1 VGASNVWAQDLTR
14 GEHHELLSPSEETS
28 YHNGVMRHSQETTWE
43 RNAPSQVV
51 LNSIFAALDGALIVI
66 IIIPPDSQASGSR
79 FWSLF
84 LLVASFCFFAVSAE
98 KTVVALEERDVKK
111 YAYYLL
117 PYNLGVI
124 CTGVAIELM
133 MYAQFGSAVRSRM
146 ASYFGNCSGW
156 FSALAWFIAAVIFL
170 RIWIYDLCWL
180 LFASKKRF
188 QQWLEELVLTPAK
201 K

>member
-1 VGASNVWAQDLTR
+1 
-14 GEHHELLSPSEETS
+14 
-28 YHNGVMRHSQETTWE
+28 MRHSQETTWE